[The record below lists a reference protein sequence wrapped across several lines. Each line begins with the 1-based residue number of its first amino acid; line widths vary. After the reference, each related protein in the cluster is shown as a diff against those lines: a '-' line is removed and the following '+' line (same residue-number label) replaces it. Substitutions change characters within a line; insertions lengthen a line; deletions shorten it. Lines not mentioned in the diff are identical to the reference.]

1 VKRANLYALIIVTT
15 LLLLFCLAAAAA
27 NAQEVG
33 NGESN
38 VTQLGGLIDE
48 LFARVARLDE
58 RITTIEDAD
67 QQDELWDTL
76 NDLDRLVGAL
86 ELELLSVGDM
96 SDRLADL
103 EAIWDGPGPAYLD
116 NGHCILAIP
125 GLGGLRLTLQHETIV
140 RYMARFDA
148 LPAAYSVHS
157 VQVDPESGET
167 LIFYETRDERP
178 LYVIERW
185 HGCEFRGSS
194 DWMAAEG

>member
-1 VKRANLYALIIVTT
+1 MKRANLYALIIVTA

-38 VTQLGGLIDE
+38 VTQLGELIDD

-67 QQDELWDTL
+67 QQDELWDTV

-86 ELELLSVGDM
+86 ERELLSAGDM
-96 SDRLADL
+96 SDRLADI

-116 NGHCILAIP
+116 SGHCILAIP
-125 GLGGLRLTLQHETIV
+125 GSGGLRLTLQHETIV

-185 HGCEFRGSS
+185 RGCEFRGSS